1 MSNFLR
7 NVTARALAD
16 AAPVLPRIP
25 SLFEPYRANDGP
37 FVARAGPSPVEGDF
51 EGRENSARG
60 SGNGGQM
67 PAGSRIGSPIGPGT
81 GLRMPLAQ
89 SPTAEIFHAE
99 SNAAAR
105 PLQQSGADRT
115 VTAQEAADV
124 DARPSATARV
134 PMAPVSASRNNSSPA
149 ETRAG
154 QRGDV
159 TAVRSGG
166 ERASSQPAESS
177 RAAAVSFWRGE
188 RVKGPSSAVS
198 PAAGGVVAPLRRAV
212 DAGKLGAPAETRV
225 AAPSSQA
232 PASSQV
238 DTRRAEGVLRPAT
251 ISDAPASAER
261 GQGADL
267 PEARERARSAWTVQ
281 APRPSSTPVVRPP
294 VARQLDGAGPA
305 PLRHA
310 SGPSLPDIQVT
321 IGTVEVRALLP
332 EKAVTHASLKP
343 PKTGTSLDEYLK
355 RSRRG
360 AQ

>member
-51 EGRENSARG
+51 ERRENSARG

-159 TAVRSGG
+159 RAVRSGG

-251 ISDAPASAER
+251 ISDAPASAQR